1 MRPIWAT
8 TSAALYVLSEIGSF
22 FQGEVINCSWQH
34 FREWIEGPSHA
45 GSRASSRPGTASSSK
60 QKEATSFTR
69 THTAS
74 LGDSS
79 QSPQYDTSA
88 HDPETLTVAHRRHL
102 SSLVQSL
109 FLTDAP
115 FTTAL
120 RSLLTIVDRFL
131 ALTVR
136 LESIQRNMDLE
147 TDEGVVDGMADYASE
162 EHEVLRELNDT
173 QKEVKAGIQ
182 NVVARLRDIDD
193 SRSGEG
199 RRMFDLA
206 RNPNQ
211 NWSLTLNANNGIW
224 STELPNAN
232 HYVPRKA
239 AGVDQLLMKLDFG
252 NVNDDRI

>member
-1 MRPIWAT
+1 M
-8 TSAALYVLSEIGSF
+8 
-22 FQGEVINCSWQH
+22 EVI
-34 FREWIEGPSHA
+34 
-45 GSRASSRPGTASSSK
+45 
-60 QKEATSFTR
+60 SFTR

-74 LGDSS
+74 VDDSGHS
-79 QSPQYDTSA
+79 TQYDTPA

-102 SSLVQSL
+102 YSLVQAL
-109 FLTDAP
+109 FLTDTP

-131 ALTVR
+131 ALVVR

-162 EHEVLRELNDT
+162 EREVLRELNGT

-211 NWSLTLNANNGIW
+211 NWSLMLNANNGIG

-252 NVNDDRI
+252 NVNDDGA